1 MIIAFNLI
9 MVVTVI
15 VGIVVICWTLETE
28 KLSLSFGKRFL
39 ISSII
44 FAITMLLAMICI
56 AISLKISS
64 NRIANLVTDEQ
75 RVTAQVVSKEASY
88 TREKNTTT
96 YNYCVTVECETE
108 EGIFSATFDDIDLY
122 ESVKKGDTLEVIL
135 VIRYKNNG
143 EIYDTTMYQIYDEE

>member
-1 MIIAFNLI
+1 MIIAFSLI
-9 MVVTVI
+9 GVVTII
-15 VGIVVICWTLETE
+15 VGITIIFWILESK
-28 KLSLSFGKRFL
+28 KLSLSLGKRFL

-44 FAITMLLAMICI
+44 FVIVMLLVAICI
-56 AISLKISS
+56 KIPS